1 LIFPLISIKLFI
13 LKKQGEKEKLIDKD
27 FTPEEKKAT
36 LGLAGVFSLRMLGLF
51 LVLPV
56 LSIYASKFP
65 GATSFL
71 VGLAIGAYG
80 LTQAFFQIP
89 YGLWSDKYGRIPVLL
104 FSTIIFIF
112 GSSLAAYA
120 SYEENIYLLIAG
132 RFLQGMGAVSSV
144 VMALIADLTREE
156 VRTRAMATIGASIGM
171 AFAFGMV
178 LGPWIAAHF
187 GLGGVFAFTAV
198 LALISVPYIIWGI
211 PRPKQI
217 VHHEDAEFTGSYLGI
232 VLKNKNLLKM
242 DFGMFTLHMGLTA
255 VFTVSPLIL
264 EKFIDV
270 SDVWKIY
277 LVMFLV
283 GLTVMVPSTI
293 IAEKKG
299 LIKEV
304 KVAAI
309 IILLLSFGLFA
320 EFENNFV
327 LAVLSIIIYFSGF
340 MMLEPIM
347 PSLMTKYAPKHL
359 KGTASGVFNTA
370 QFLGAF
376 VGGASAGALL
386 HIGEKAVFLFLGVVT
401 LIWLFTVLSLDMP
414 ESVKQKRQGK

>member
-1 LIFPLISIKLFI
+1 M
-13 LKKQGEKEKLIDKD
+13 IDKD
-27 FTPEEKKAT
+27 FTPEERKAT

-56 LSIYASKFP
+56 LSIYASEFP

-89 YGLWSDKYGRIPVLL
+89 YGLWSDKYGRIPILIL
-104 FSTIIFIF
+104 STIIFF
-112 GSSLAAYA
+112 LGSGLAAYA
-120 SYEENIYLLIAG
+120 SFEHDIYWLIAG

-144 VMALIADLTREE
+144 VIALIADLTREE
-156 VRTRAMATIGASIGM
+156 IRTRAMATIGASIGM

-178 LGPWIAAHF
+178 LGPFIASHF
-187 GLGGVFAFTAV
+187 GLGGVFVFTAI
-198 LALISVPYIIWGI
+198 LALISLPYIIWGI
-211 PRPKQI
+211 PRPKVI
-217 VHHEDAEFTGSYLGI
+217 VHHDDAEFTGSYLGE
-232 VLKNKNLLKM
+232 VLKDKNLLKM

-255 VFTVSPLIL
+255 VFTAAPLIL
-264 EKFIDV
+264 KQFIPVDKLWIV
-270 SDVWKIY
+270 Y

-283 GLTVMVPSTI
+283 GLTLMVPSTI

-304 KVAAI
+304 KIMGILILI
-309 IILLLSFGLFA
+309 ISFGMFMS
-320 EFENNFV
+320 FESHFV
-327 LAVLSIIIYFSGF
+327 PAVISIIVYFTGF

-347 PSLMTKYAPKHL
+347 PSLMSRYAKPHM
-359 KGTASGVFNTA
+359 KGTASGVFNTS

-376 VGGASAGALL
+376 VGGAVGGYLL
-386 HIGEKAVFLFLGVVT
+386 QYGFKAVFIFLGVIT
-401 LIWLFTVLSLDMP
+401 LVWLLTVLTMEMP
-414 ESVKQKRQGK
+414 KKAEKKA

>member
-1 LIFPLISIKLFI
+1 M
-13 LKKQGEKEKLIDKD
+13 IDKD
-27 FTPEEKKAT
+27 FTPVEKKAT
-36 LGLAGVFSLRMLGLF
+36 LGLSAIFSLRMLGLF

-56 LSIYASKFP
+56 LSIYAHDFP

-89 YGLWSDKYGRIPVLL
+89 YGLLSDKIGRIPILL
-104 FSTIIFIF
+104 FSTIIFVF
-112 GSSLAAYA
+112 GSLLSAYA
-120 SYEENIYLLIAG
+120 SLQENIYLLIAG

-144 VMALIADLTREE
+144 VIALIADLTREE
-156 VRTRAMATIGASIGM
+156 IRTRAMATIGASIGM

-187 GLGGVFAFTAV
+187 GLAGVFGFTAL
-198 LALISVPYIIWGI
+198 LALISIPYIVWGL
-211 PRPKQI
+211 PKPKVI
-217 VHHEDAEFTGSYLGI
+217 VHHEDAEFTGSYLGT
-232 VLKNKNLLKM
+232 VLKDKNLLKM
-242 DFGMFTLHMGLTA
+242 DFGMFVLHMGLTA
-255 VFTVSPLIL
+255 VFTSAPLIL
-264 EKFIDV
+264 KQFMDV
-270 SDVWKIY
+270 GDLWKVY

-283 GLTVMVPSTI
+283 GLTLMVPSTI

-304 KVAAI
+304 KIVA
-309 IILLLSFGLFA
+309 ILILIFSFGLFM
-320 EFENNFV
+320 EFENQFV
-327 LAVLSIIIYFSGF
+327 PAIIAIIVYFTGF

-347 PSLMTKYAPKHL
+347 PSLMSRYAKPQV

-376 VGGASAGALL
+376 VGGAAAGYLL
-386 HIGEKAVFLFLGVVT
+386 QYGHKAVFIFLGIITFLWLVAVLT
-401 LIWLFTVLSLDMP
+401 LEMP
-414 ESVKQKRQGK
+414 ESVKEKRVKK

>member
-1 LIFPLISIKLFI
+1 M
-13 LKKQGEKEKLIDKD
+13 IDKD
-27 FTPEEKKAT
+27 FTPKEKKAT

-65 GATSFL
+65 EATSFL

-89 YGLWSDKYGRIPVLL
+89 YGLLSDKYGRIPVLL
-104 FSTIIFIF
+104 FSTIIFIL
-112 GSSLAAYA
+112 GSFLSAYA
-120 SYEENIYLLIAG
+120 SYEQNIYLLIFG

-144 VMALIADLTREE
+144 VIALIADLTREE
-156 VRTRAMATIGASIGM
+156 IRTRAMATIGASIGM

-178 LGPWIAAHF
+178 LGPWIASHF
-187 GLGGVFAFTAV
+187 GLEGVFIFTGI
-198 LALISVPYIIWGI
+198 LALISIPYIIWGI

-217 VHHEDAEFTGSYLGI
+217 VHHDDAEFTSSYLGT
-232 VLKNKNLLKM
+232 VLRDKNLLKM

-255 VFTVSPLIL
+255 MFTVSPIIL
-264 EKFIDV
+264 SKFIDV
-270 SDVWKIY
+270 SNIWKVY

-283 GLTVMVPSTI
+283 GLTIMVPSTI

-304 KVAAI
+304 KLIAI

-320 EFENNFV
+320 EFENSFVLSV
-327 LAVLSIIIYFSGF
+327 LAVIIYFSGF

-347 PSLMTKYAPKHL
+347 PSLMSKYAPKHL
-359 KGTASGVFNTA
+359 KGTASGVFNTS
-370 QFLGAF
+370 QFFGAF
-376 VGGASAGALL
+376 VGGATAGALMG
-386 HIGEKAVFLFLGVVT
+386 ISEKAVFLFLGVITILWLLLVLT
-401 LIWLFTVLSLDMP
+401 LDIP
-414 ESVKQKRQGK
+414 KKKA

>member
-1 LIFPLISIKLFI
+1 M
-13 LKKQGEKEKLIDKD
+13 IDKD
-27 FTPEEKKAT
+27 FTPEERKAT

-56 LSIYASKFP
+56 LSIYASEFP

-89 YGLWSDKYGRIPVLL
+89 YGLWSDKYGRIPILIL
-104 FSTIIFIF
+104 STIIFF
-112 GSSLAAYA
+112 LGSGLAAYA
-120 SYEENIYLLIAG
+120 SFEHDIYWLIAG

-144 VMALIADLTREE
+144 VIALIADLTREE

-178 LGPWIAAHF
+178 LGPFIASHF
-187 GLGGVFAFTAV
+187 GLGGVFVFTAI
-198 LALISVPYIIWGI
+198 LALISLPYIIWGI
-211 PRPKQI
+211 PRPKVI
-217 VHHEDAEFTGSYLGI
+217 VHHDDAEFTGSYLGE
-232 VLKNKNLLKM
+232 VLKDKNLLKM

-255 VFTVSPLIL
+255 VFTAAPLIL
-264 EKFIDV
+264 KQFIPVDKLWIV
-270 SDVWKIY
+270 Y

-283 GLTVMVPSTI
+283 GLTLMVPSTI

-304 KVAAI
+304 KIMGILILI
-309 IILLLSFGLFA
+309 ISFGMFMT
-320 EFENNFV
+320 FENHFV
-327 LAVLSIIIYFSGF
+327 PAVISIIVYFTGF

-347 PSLMTKYAPKHL
+347 PSLMSRYAKPHM
-359 KGTASGVFNTA
+359 KGTASGVFNTS

-376 VGGASAGALL
+376 VGGAVGGYLL
-386 HIGEKAVFLFLGVVT
+386 QYGFKAVFIFLGVIT
-401 LIWLFTVLSLDMP
+401 LVWLLTVLTMEMP
-414 ESVKQKRQGK
+414 KKAEKKA

>member
-1 LIFPLISIKLFI
+1 M
-13 LKKQGEKEKLIDKD
+13 IDKD

-36 LGLAGVFSLRMLGLF
+36 LGLAGIFSLRMLGLF

-56 LSIYASKFP
+56 LSIYASEFP

-89 YGLWSDKYGRIPVLL
+89 YGLWSDKYGRIPILIL
-104 FSTIIFIF
+104 STIIFF
-112 GSSLAAYA
+112 LGSGLAAYA
-120 SYEENIYLLIAG
+120 SYNQDIYLLIAG

-144 VMALIADLTREE
+144 VIALIADLTREE

-178 LGPWIAAHF
+178 LGPWIAGHF
-187 GLGGVFAFTAV
+187 GLGGVFSFTAL
-198 LALISVPYIIWGI
+198 LALISLPYIIWGI
-211 PRPKQI
+211 PRPKVI
-217 VHHEDAEFTGSYLGI
+217 VHHDDAEFTSSYLGT
-232 VLKNKNLLKM
+232 VLKDKNLLKM

-255 VFTVSPLIL
+255 VFTAAPLIL
-264 EKFIDV
+264 KNFMEPKDL
-270 SDVWKIY
+270 WKVY

-283 GLTVMVPSTI
+283 GLTIMVPSTI

-299 LIKEV
+299 LIKQV

-309 IILLLSFGLFA
+309 IVLIISFVMFMFLTDHFLFA
-320 EFENNFV
+320 V
-327 LAVLSIIIYFSGF
+327 ISIIVYFTGF

-347 PSLMTKYAPKHL
+347 PSLMSKYAKPQV

-376 VGGASAGALL
+376 IGGISAGYLL
-386 HIGEKAVFLFLGVVT
+386 KFGFVAVFVFLSIIT
-401 LIWLFTVLSLDMP
+401 FLWLIVVLSMEMP
-414 ESVKQKRQGK
+414 EKRA

>member
-1 LIFPLISIKLFI
+1 MS
-13 LKKQGEKEKLIDKD
+13 KLIDKD

-36 LGLAGVFSLRMLGLF
+36 LGLAGIFSLRMLGLF

-56 LSIYASKFP
+56 LSIYASQFP

-80 LTQAFFQIP
+80 LTQAIFQIP
-89 YGLWSDKYGRIPVLL
+89 YGLWSDKYGRIPILII
-104 FSTIIFIF
+104 STIIFF
-112 GSSLAAYA
+112 LGSGLAAYA
-120 SYEENIYLLIAG
+120 SYNHDIYLLIVG

-144 VMALIADLTREE
+144 VIALIADLTREE

-187 GLGGVFAFTAV
+187 GLGGVFTFTAL
-198 LALISVPYIIWGI
+198 LALISLPYIIWGI
-211 PRPKQI
+211 PRPKVI
-217 VHHEDAEFTGSYLGI
+217 VHHDDAEFTSSYLGT
-232 VLKNKNLLKM
+232 VLKDKNLIKM

-255 VFTVSPLIL
+255 VFTAAPLIL
-264 EKFIDV
+264 RNFIPPADL
-270 SDVWKIY
+270 WKVY

-283 GLTVMVPSTI
+283 GLTIMVPSTI

-299 LIKEV
+299 LIKQV
-304 KVAAI
+304 KIAAI
-309 IILLLSFGLFA
+309 IVLIISFIMFMFLTDSFLFS
-320 EFENNFV
+320 V
-327 LAVLSIIIYFSGF
+327 VSIIVYFTGF

-347 PSLMTKYAPKHL
+347 PSLMSKYAKPHV

-376 VGGASAGALL
+376 VGGISAGYLL
-386 HIGEKAVFLFLGVVT
+386 KFGFTTVFIFLVCIT
-401 LIWLFTVLSLDMP
+401 FIWLIVVLTMEMP
-414 ESVKQKRQGK
+414 QKKA

>member
-1 LIFPLISIKLFI
+1 
-13 LKKQGEKEKLIDKD
+13 LIDKD

-65 GATSFL
+65 EATSFF

-89 YGLWSDKYGRIPVLL
+89 YGLLSDKYGRIPILL
-104 FSTIIFIF
+104 FSTVIFIL
-112 GSSLAAYA
+112 GSFLSAYA
-120 SYEENIYLLIAG
+120 SYEQNIYLLILG

-144 VMALIADLTREE
+144 VIALIADLTREE
-156 VRTRAMATIGASIGM
+156 IRTRAMATIGASIGM

-178 LGPWIAAHF
+178 LGPWIASHF
-187 GLGGVFAFTAV
+187 GLGGVFVFTGI
-198 LALISVPYIIWGI
+198 LALISIPYIIWGI

-217 VHHEDAEFTGSYLGI
+217 VHHDDAEFTSSYLGT
-232 VLKNKNLLKM
+232 VLRDKNLLKM

-255 VFTVSPLIL
+255 MFTVSPIIL
-264 EKFIDV
+264 SKFIDV
-270 SDVWKIY
+270 SNIWKIY

-283 GLTVMVPSTI
+283 GLTIMVPSTI

-304 KVAAI
+304 KLTAI

-320 EFENNFV
+320 EFESSFVLSV
-327 LAVLSIIIYFSGF
+327 LAVIIYFSGF

-347 PSLMTKYAPKHL
+347 PSLMSKYAPKHL
-359 KGTASGVFNTA
+359 KGTASGVFNTS

-376 VGGASAGALL
+376 VGGATAGALMG
-386 HIGEKAVFLFLGVVT
+386 ISEKAVFLFLGVVT
-401 LIWLFTVLSLDMP
+401 ILWLFLVLTLDIP
-414 ESVKQKRQGK
+414 KKKA